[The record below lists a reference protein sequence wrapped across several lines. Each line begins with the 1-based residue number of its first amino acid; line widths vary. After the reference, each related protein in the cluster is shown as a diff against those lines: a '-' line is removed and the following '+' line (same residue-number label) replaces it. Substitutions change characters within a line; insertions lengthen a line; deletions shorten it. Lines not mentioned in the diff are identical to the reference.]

1 MLVKK
6 ILETYLD
13 ITNPDDIFS
22 SDLDKTVLTKLH
34 NKFVGICYDSCLILN
49 INKIIRRSYVY
60 MKDTLD
66 GDTNLSVLFEVDCI
80 IYIKDEIINGCKII
94 KKETN
99 GIMHATSKYAG
110 IQLNIQPTVSIFKED
125 EIIPVIVKRVR
136 YNISQNSISVLA
148 IPFMPINYTVNYYR
162 ISGELTNPEKDN
174 LLTLLDEINIYEE
187 SFKKLTPGNKKI
199 YKFFVD
205 LLKQKNIDLLKIKG
219 SFNKINFAKML
230 ELKSNIICKKYN
242 TYDDNIVEYV
252 VDSKDSK
259 DDNVIEETSYN
270 IFNIIL
276 IEHLLHLQTLQEFLN
291 HYKTFTD
298 VQNSKNIWKF
308 YSMLKK

>member
-22 SDLDKTVLTKLH
+22 SDLDKTVLDKLH
-34 NKFVGICYDSCLILN
+34 DKFVGICYDSCLILN

-66 GDTNLSVLFEVDCI
+66 GDVNLSVLFEVDCI

-110 IQLNIQPTVSIFKED
+110 IQLNIQPTVSIFKEG

-148 IPFMPINYTVNYYR
+148 MPFIPINYNVNYYR
-162 ISGELTNPEKDN
+162 ISGELTNSENDN
-174 LLTLLDEINIYEE
+174 LRTLLEEINIYEE
-187 SFKKLTPGNKKI
+187 SFKKLAPGNKKI

-252 VDSKDSK
+252 DSKDSK
-259 DDNVIEETSYN
+259 DDNVIEETPYN

-291 HYKTFTD
+291 HYNTFTD

>member
-1 MLVKK
+1 
-6 ILETYLD
+6 
-13 ITNPDDIFS
+13 
-22 SDLDKTVLTKLH
+22 
-34 NKFVGICYDSCLILN
+34 
-49 INKIIRRSYVY
+49 

-110 IQLNIQPTVSIFKED
+110 IQLNIQPTVSIFKEG

-148 IPFMPINYTVNYYR
+148 IPFIPINYNVNYYK
-162 ISGELTNPEKDN
+162 INNELTNTERHN
-174 LLTLLDEINIYEE
+174 LQILLDEITVYED
-187 SFKKLTPGNKKI
+187 SFKKLTPNIKKI

-205 LLKQKNIDLLKIKG
+205 LLKQKNIELKQKTKL
-219 SFNKINFAKML
+219 NKINFNEML
-230 ELKSNIICKKYN
+230 KLKDNIICKKYN
-242 TYDDNIVEYV
+242 TYDDNTIEYA
-252 VDSKDSK
+252 DSKEYNDIEDNSESK
-259 DDNVIEETSYN
+259 EDNIFEETAYN
-270 IFNIIL
+270 VFNIIL

-291 HYKTFTD
+291 NYKTFAD